1 MNNNIINTQ
10 ENKGYLWKILHENG
24 AFNNIDNNK
33 VEEIKDKFEK
43 IVEDNIIQF
52 NSKNYDMTNT
62 NVLLHCNKIII
73 EQMINILQNYKNNLL
88 PTNNSNNINNINN
101 INNSNNINNINNS
114 NKNPVNDFTINNSNH
129 SFEER
134 LKEKQK
140 DFDMLLNKPTPPDIN
155 FADNNDENPLD
166 VENKLE
172 DLKKHRNYIDEN
184 IDFKKDIIELKE
196 KVNEQ
201 ENIIKILL
209 QKMSNLENKF
219 TDKKKQN
226 IEINEE
232 EK

>member
-73 EQMINILQNYKNNLL
+73 EHMVNILQNYKYNLL
-88 PTNNSNNINNINN
+88 PNNKSNNINNIN
-101 INNSNNINNINNS
+101 
-114 NKNPVNDFTINNSNH
+114 KNPVNDFAINNSND

-140 DFDMLLNKPTPPDIN
+140 DFDILLNKPAPPDIN
-155 FADNNDENPLD
+155 FADNNDDKPLN

-172 DLKKHRNYIDEN
+172 DLKNQRNYIDEN

-201 ENIIKILL
+201 DNIIKIIL
-209 QKMSNLENKF
+209 QKISNLENNFSGKIEH
-219 TDKKKQN
+219 N
-226 IEINEE
+226 VEINE
-232 EK
+232 K

>member
-43 IVEDNIIQF
+43 IVENNIIQF
-52 NSKNYDMTNT
+52 NSNNYDMTNT

-88 PTNNSNNINNINN
+88 PTNNI
-101 INNSNNINNINNS
+101 NNINNINNS

-155 FADNNDENPLD
+155 FADNNDDKPLN